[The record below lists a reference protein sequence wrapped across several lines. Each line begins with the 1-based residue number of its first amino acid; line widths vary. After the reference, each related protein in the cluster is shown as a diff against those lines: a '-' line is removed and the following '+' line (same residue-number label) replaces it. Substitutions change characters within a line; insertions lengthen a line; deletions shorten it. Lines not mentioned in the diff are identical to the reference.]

1 MLGAP
6 THSRVGGEGVDAMVN
21 NATVRIHPG
30 GWVVYSTSQVNVVG
44 FIVQVML
51 CICVS
56 LDAELDCN
64 GARKSHVTLDSTKIV
79 GKMSQ
84 WPKKYPE
91 TLS

>member
-1 MLGAP
+1 M
-6 THSRVGGEGVDAMVN
+6 GGEGVDAMVN

-64 GARKSHVTLDSTKIV
+64 GELMFARARVPCYRRFNKDRR
-79 GKMSQ
+79 
-84 WPKKYPE
+84 
-91 TLS
+91 